1 MRRRSHGLAWGWLMI
16 MIITLMAFALAYA
29 VLDGAVS
36 TMVDFGAANAN
47 APQVVTGRGYLRT
60 MWDFAPI
67 VVLFGAGLALLGR
80 AIWESAQPGR

>member
-29 VLDGAVS
+29 VLDGAIE
-36 TMVDFGAANAN
+36 TLLDFGVGRTS
-47 APQVVTGRGYLRT
+47 APQITTGRGYVRT
-60 MWDFAPI
+60 AWDFAPI
-67 VVLFGAGLALLGR
+67 VVLFGAALALLGR